1 MAEERLR
8 RRVTFDRVAR
18 LYDEVRPGYPE
29 ALFDDIVALS
39 GLPPG
44 GRILEIGPGTGQATL
59 PLARRGY
66 RLLAVELGEDLAAVA
81 RQNLAAY
88 PGVEVRVGAFEDWP
102 VEEGAFDLAIAATA
116 FHWIDPAIGYPK
128 LHRALRPAGAIALF
142 RNEHVR
148 TDRSAGFFAAVQEVY
163 RREAPRMAANY
174 RGLPEPDA
182 VPDLSAEI
190 ARTGLFGPAT
200 VRRYRWDRE
209 YDAAG
214 YVRVLG
220 TYSDHRRLD
229 DAARERLFRGIA
241 GLIDSRFG
249 GRIVKGYLSVLNVAR
264 RA

>member
-8 RRVTFDRVAR
+8 RRTTFDGVAQ

-39 GLPPG
+39 GIPPG
-44 GRILEIGPGTGQATL
+44 GRILEIGPGTGQATV
-59 PLARRGY
+59 PFARRGY
-66 RLLAVELGEDLAAVA
+66 HLLAIELGERLAAVA
-81 RQNLAAY
+81 RENLAAY
-88 PGVEVRVGAFEDWP
+88 PGVEVRTGAFEDWP

-116 FHWIDPAIGYPK
+116 FHWIDPALGYPK

-148 TDRSAGFFAAVQEVY
+148 TDRSGGFFAAAQEVY
-163 RREAPRMAANY
+163 RREAPRMAAHY
-174 RGLPEPDA
+174 HGLPDADA
-182 VPDLSAEI
+182 VPDLSAAI
-190 ARTGLFGPAT
+190 ARTGLFGPAL
-200 VRRYRWDRE
+200 VRRYRWDLE

-214 YVRVLG
+214 YTRVLG

-229 DAARERLFRGIA
+229 GAARERLFRGIA
-241 GLIDSRFG
+241 ELIDSRFG
-249 GRIVKGYLSVLNVAR
+249 GRITKGYLTVLSLAR